1 MEPDNLWKEYLNKKD
16 PEIKEKLIIH
26 YISLVKKIAKKMAY
40 ALPAHLDGDD
50 LYSYGI
56 FGLLEAID
64 RYNPNF
70 GIPFAGFAVK
80 RIKGA
85 IIDEM
90 RKEDWIPVSVR
101 KKAKLIEKAYQKIEM
116 QLGRNATDEEIASEL
131 RISPAELSQWL
142 IMVQYITLISLDESF
157 SEEETISLK
166 DYLPNMESPN
176 PLFITEKKE
185 LKMMLIKTIK
195 ELPEKEK
202 LVISLYYFHDLANK
216 EIAQVMKL
224 SESRIS
230 QLHAK
235 AIFRL
240 RGKLSRFKKYLK

>member
-1 MEPDNLWKEYLNKKD
+1 MEPDNLWKEYLSKRD
-16 PEIKEKLIIH
+16 PEIKEEIIIH
-26 YISLVKKIAKKMAY
+26 YVSLVKKIAKKMAY
-40 ALPAHLDGDD
+40 ALPAHIDSED

-64 RYNPNF
+64 RYNPEL
-70 GIPFAGFAVK
+70 GIPFTGFAVK
-80 RIKGA
+80 RIKGS

-101 KKAKLIEKAYQKIEM
+101 KKAKLLEQAYQKVEM
-116 QLGRNATDEEIASEL
+116 QLGRNAVDNEIASEL
-131 RISPAELSQWL
+131 RISLTELSQWL
-142 IMVQYITLISLDESF
+142 NTVQYVTLISLDESL
-157 SEEETISLK
+157 SDEETISLI
-166 DYLPNMESPN
+166 DNLPNWESPN
-176 PLFITEKKE
+176 PLFITEEKE
-185 LKMMLIKTIK
+185 IKTMLAKTIS

-202 LVISLYYFHDLANK
+202 LVISFYYFHELTNK
-216 EIAQVMKL
+216 EIAQVMEL

-240 RGKLSRFKKYLK
+240 RGKLARHKKYLR